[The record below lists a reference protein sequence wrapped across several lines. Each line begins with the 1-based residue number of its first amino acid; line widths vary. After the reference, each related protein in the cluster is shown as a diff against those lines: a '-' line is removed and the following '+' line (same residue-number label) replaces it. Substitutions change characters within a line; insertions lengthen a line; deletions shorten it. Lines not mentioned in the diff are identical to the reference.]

1 MTPLCDVLRN
11 YAAQTPARFHM
22 PGHKGGP
29 LPLPELSDAA
39 RLDVTEI
46 PGTGNLY
53 LAGEPF
59 DSAQKPWA
67 ERFGFDHCQFLTG
80 GSTMGIHTGLSL
92 LCAPG
97 DQILVDRNCHR
108 AVFNAMALLDLEPVY
123 LERPWLEQENLIGPI
138 TPEQVEISLRNHPNI
153 KTVCITSPTYAG
165 VLSDIEAI
173 SRVVHAHGGR
183 LFVDGAH
190 GAHLPFLGLTPFAGA
205 DGVVVSAHKTLPA
218 LGQAALL
225 FTNGMDPDRV
235 RRMASVF
242 GTSSPSYPILASM
255 DAARAWL
262 EGDGARAYRQTALRV
277 AQLRSRFPSLT
288 GDLSLDPARLTL
300 NVQDGPSFARSLEE
314 QNIFPEME
322 DGGHVVFIC
331 TPQDL
336 GENFGRLERALEE
349 LEGGDMRTVLHFHPA
364 LAPVKIGVLPLSKKL
379 ADGAQKVYQQ
389 LSKKYNCEYDDRGN
403 IGKRYRRQDE
413 IGTPFCI
420 TYDFESEND
429 GAVTVRDRDTMEQER
444 VKIEDLKAYFEDK
457 FDF

>member
-11 YAAQTPARFHM
+11 YAARNPARFHM

-29 LPLPELSDAA
+29 LPLPELSGAA
-39 RLDVTEI
+39 WLDVTEI

-97 DQILVDRNCHR
+97 EQVLVDRNCHR

-138 TPEQVEISLRNHPNI
+138 TPEQVEFSLKTHPNV

-165 VLSDIEAI
+165 VFSDIGAI
-173 SRVVHAHGGR
+173 SPVVHAHGAR

-225 FTNGMDPDRV
+225 FTNGIDPDRV

-336 GENFGRLERALEE
+336 EENFDRLERSLE
-349 LEGGDMRTVLHFHPA
+349 
-364 LAPVKIGVLPLSKKL
+364 LSL
-379 ADGAQKVYQQ
+379 
-389 LSKKYNCEYDDRGN
+389 
-403 IGKRYRRQDE
+403 IH
-413 IGTPFCI
+413 I
-420 TYDFESEND
+420 
-429 GAVTVRDRDTMEQER
+429 
-444 VKIEDLKAYFEDK
+444 
-457 FDF
+457 

>member
-11 YAAQTPARFHM
+11 YAARNPARFHM

-92 LCAPG
+92 LCASG
-97 DQILVDRNCHR
+97 DQVLVDRNCHR

-138 TPEQVEISLRNHPNI
+138 TPEQVESALKNHPNV
-153 KTVCITSPTYAG
+153 KTICITSPIYTG
-165 VLSDIEAI
+165 VLSDIGAI
-173 SRVVHAHGGR
+173 SRVVHAHGGS

-190 GAHLPFLGLTPFAGA
+190 GAHLPFLGLSPFAGA

-225 FTNGMDPDRV
+225 FTSGADPDRV

-262 EGDGARAYRQTALRV
+262 EGDGARAYQQTALRV
-277 AQLRSRFPSLT
+277 AQLRSRFPSLA

-336 GENFGRLERALEE
+336 EENFDRLERALEGMVDRMGPCPPSPP
-349 LEGGDMRTVLHFHPA
+349 LPCRSGRAPCGRPSLPPPSWSPCTTAPGGSRRPRSRPIPPA
-364 LAPVKIGVLPLSKKL
+364 CPWWPPGSGFPKKNWPIS
-379 ADGAQKVYQQ
+379 G
-389 LSKKYNCEYDDRGN
+389 R
-403 IGKRYRRQDE
+403 
-413 IGTPFCI
+413 
-420 TYDFESEND
+420 
-429 GAVTVRDRDTMEQER
+429 
-444 VKIEDLKAYFEDK
+444 
-457 FDF
+457 

>member
-1 MTPLCDVLRN
+1 M
-11 YAAQTPARFHM
+11 
-22 PGHKGGP
+22 
-29 LPLPELSDAA
+29 
-39 RLDVTEI
+39 
-46 PGTGNLY
+46 
-53 LAGEPF
+53 
-59 DSAQKPWA
+59 
-67 ERFGFDHCQFLTG
+67 
-80 GSTMGIHTGLSL
+80 
-92 LCAPG
+92 
-97 DQILVDRNCHR
+97 DRNCHR

-138 TPEQVEISLRNHPNI
+138 TPEQVEVSLKNHPNI

-173 SRVVHAHGGR
+173 SSVIHAYGGR

-277 AQLRSRFPSLT
+277 AQLRSRFPSLA

-336 GENFGRLERALEE
+336 EENFDRLERALEGMEDRMGPCPPLPSPPLPERACSLRGALFAPTQLVPLYHSAGRVSAAQIAPYPPGVPVVAPGERISEKE
-349 LEGGDMRTVLHFHPA
+349 LAYFR
-364 LAPVKIGVLPLSKKL
+364 KIGYNSTDIPVIVSR
-379 ADGAQKVYQQ
+379 DGEV
-389 LSKKYNCEYDDRGN
+389 
-403 IGKRYRRQDE
+403 
-413 IGTPFCI
+413 
-420 TYDFESEND
+420 
-429 GAVTVRDRDTMEQER
+429 
-444 VKIEDLKAYFEDK
+444 
-457 FDF
+457 

>member
-1 MTPLCDVLRN
+1 MTPLCDILKK
-11 YAAQTPARFHM
+11 YAARNPARFHM

-39 RLDVTEI
+39 ALDVTEI

-97 DQILVDRNCHR
+97 DQVLVDRNCHR

-123 LERPWLEQENLIGPI
+123 LERSWLEQENLIGPI
-138 TPEQVEISLRNHPNI
+138 TPEQVEISLKNHPNV

-225 FTNGMDPDRV
+225 FTSGADPDRV

-255 DAARAWL
+255 DAALAWL

-277 AQLRSRFPSLT
+277 AQLRSRFPSLA

-300 NVQDGPSFARSLEE
+300 NVQDGPSFACSLEE

-336 GENFGRLERALEE
+336 EENFDRL
-349 LEGGDMRTVLHFHPA
+349 
-364 LAPVKIGVLPLSKKL
+364 
-379 ADGAQKVYQQ
+379 
-389 LSKKYNCEYDDRGN
+389 
-403 IGKRYRRQDE
+403 
-413 IGTPFCI
+413 
-420 TYDFESEND
+420 
-429 GAVTVRDRDTMEQER
+429 
-444 VKIEDLKAYFEDK
+444 
-457 FDF
+457 

>member
-1 MTPLCDVLRN
+1 MTPLCDVLKH
-11 YAAQTPARFHM
+11 YAARNPARFHM

-29 LPLPELSDAA
+29 LPLPELSGAA

-97 DQILVDRNCHR
+97 EQVLVDRNCHR

-138 TPEQVEISLRNHPNI
+138 TPEQVEFSLKTHPNV
-153 KTVCITSPTYAG
+153 KTICITSPTYAG
-165 VLSDIEAI
+165 VLSDIGAI
-173 SRVVHAHGGR
+173 SPVVHAHGAR

-205 DGVVVSAHKTLPA
+205 DGLVVSAHKTLPA

-225 FTNGMDPDRV
+225 FTNGMDSDRV

-262 EGDGARAYRQTALRV
+262 EGDGARAYRQTALRGPGLPADRPPGGPAAAEV
-277 AQLRSRFPSLT
+277 PLPGRGPVPGPRPAHSERPGRSLLRPVPGGAEYFSRDGGRGPRGVYLHPSGPGGELRPP
-288 GDLSLDPARLTL
+288 GAGPGGHGGP
-300 NVQDGPSFARSLEE
+300 DGPLSSLSSPPLPSPAGAGLLPAGGPLCPHPAGPPVPQRRAGLGGPDRALSPRRARGGPRGADFRKRTGL
-314 QNIFPEME
+314 FPE
-322 DGGHVVFIC
+322 
-331 TPQDL
+331 
-336 GENFGRLERALEE
+336 
-349 LEGGDMRTVLHFHPA
+349 
-364 LAPVKIGVLPLSKKL
+364 
-379 ADGAQKVYQQ
+379 
-389 LSKKYNCEYDDRGN
+389 DR
-403 IGKRYRRQDE
+403 
-413 IGTPFCI
+413 
-420 TYDFESEND
+420 
-429 GAVTVRDRDTMEQER
+429 V
-444 VKIEDLKAYFEDK
+444 
-457 FDF
+457 

>member
-1 MTPLCDVLRN
+1 MTPLCDILKK
-11 YAAQTPARFHM
+11 YAARNPARFHM

-123 LERPWLEQENLIGPI
+123 LERPWLEQENLIGPV
-138 TPEQVEISLRNHPNI
+138 TPEQVEFSLKTHPNI

-173 SRVVHAHGGR
+173 SSVIHAHGGS

-190 GAHLPFLGLTPFAGA
+190 GAHLPFLGLSPFAGA

-225 FTNGMDPDRV
+225 FTSGADPDRV

-336 GENFGRLERALEE
+336 EENFDRLERALEGMEDRMGPCPPLPSPPLPERACSLREALFAPTQLVPLYHSAGRVSAAQIAPYPPGVPVVAPGERISEKE
-349 LEGGDMRTVLHFHPA
+349 LAYFRKIGYNSTDIPVIVSSGGDF
-364 LAPVKIGVLPLSKKL
+364 
-379 ADGAQKVYQQ
+379 
-389 LSKKYNCEYDDRGN
+389 
-403 IGKRYRRQDE
+403 
-413 IGTPFCI
+413 
-420 TYDFESEND
+420 
-429 GAVTVRDRDTMEQER
+429 
-444 VKIEDLKAYFEDK
+444 
-457 FDF
+457 

>member
-11 YAAQTPARFHM
+11 YAARNPARFHM

-29 LPLPELSDAA
+29 LPLPELSDTA

-138 TPEQVEISLRNHPNI
+138 TPEQVEISLKNHPNV

-173 SRVVHAHGGR
+173 SSVIHAYGGR

-218 LGQAALL
+218 LGQSALL
-225 FTNGMDPDRV
+225 LAGERFPHAGL
-235 RRMASVF
+235 RRAASLY
-242 GTSSPSYPILASM
+242 GSSSPSYPMMACLDLCRAWM
-255 DAARAWL
+255 EEEGAAAYRAAARQVA
-262 EGDGARAYRQTALRV
+262 ALR
-277 AQLRSRFPSLT
+277 RDYPSVS
-288 GDLSLDPARLTL
+288 GPALDPARLVL
-300 NVQDGPSFARSLEE
+300 RAPDGFAA
-314 QNIFPEME
+314 QA
-322 DGGHVVFIC
+322 
-331 TPQDL
+331 
-336 GENFGRLERALEE
+336 ALELLRPLVDE
-349 LEGGDMRTVLHFHPA
+349 AWIDKMGSVVGVRRCGKEGPGNCSWMPTWTRSALSSPAIRTVFSA
-364 LAPVKIGVLPLSKKL
+364 SPLW
-379 ADGAQKVYQQ
+379 A
-389 LSKKYNCEYDDRGN
+389 EW
-403 IGKRYRRQDE
+403 
-413 IGTPFCI
+413 TPGCSP
-420 TYDFESEND
+420 TGS
-429 GAVTVRDRDTMEQER
+429 
-444 VKIEDLKAYFEDK
+444 
-457 FDF
+457 

>member
-11 YAAQTPARFHM
+11 YAARNPARFHM

-29 LPLPELSDAA
+29 LPLPELSAA
-39 RLDVTEI
+39 AALDVTEI

-138 TPEQVEISLRNHPNI
+138 TPEQVEVSLKNHPNI

-205 DGVVVSAHKTLPA
+205 DGVVVSAHKTLSA

-262 EGDGARAYRQTALRV
+262 EEDGAQAYRQTALRV
-277 AQLRSRFPSLT
+277 AQLRSRVLLPGRGPVPGPRPAHPERPGRPLLRPLPGGAKHFSRDGGRGATWCSSAPPRTWRRTSTAWSGPWRAWWTGMGPCPPLPSPPLPERACSLREALFAPTQLVPLYHSAGRVSAAQIAPYPPGRARGGPRGADFRKRT
-288 GDLSLDPARLTL
+288 GL
-300 NVQDGPSFARSLEE
+300 
-314 QNIFPEME
+314 FPE
-322 DGGHVVFIC
+322 
-331 TPQDL
+331 
-336 GENFGRLERALEE
+336 
-349 LEGGDMRTVLHFHPA
+349 
-364 LAPVKIGVLPLSKKL
+364 
-379 ADGAQKVYQQ
+379 
-389 LSKKYNCEYDDRGN
+389 DR
-403 IGKRYRRQDE
+403 
-413 IGTPFCI
+413 
-420 TYDFESEND
+420 
-429 GAVTVRDRDTMEQER
+429 V
-444 VKIEDLKAYFEDK
+444 
-457 FDF
+457 